1 MTLNA
6 REIAKARRDPY
17 FLSVIERYGAD
28 ALQSAGFFD
37 DGMEAG
43 VDMAKAIDFRLPV
56 TSIDKILARLNR
68 CQDCFERLA
77 VVITS
82 GGFCPIHAGHLAMM
96 ERAKTTLESR
106 GIGVVGGFIA
116 PDHDTYIRAKCG
128 NEAIPGYERVELVR
142 EVIRESDWL
151 EVDPWA
157 ALYLDRAVNFTDIIR
172 RMEAYLRASIDPPLE
187 VFFVCGSDNAGFARA
202 FAERGGLVI
211 VPRGETSC
219 RFMALSLSERIVV
232 CDGAPTMDLSSRSIR
247 ATDAW
252 REQRATMV
260 REQLRR
266 FERARI
272 KIRDEGDWAIEHWV
286 ERHGDTARRAHREFV
301 HGLTEAFREAFVT
314 AHPMTDV
321 RVERVAVSLQRAL
334 AQSELRR
341 GDIPTISLDPCV
353 EMEWN
358 VAPSRLFSVTESV
371 RQPGLRER
379 PGAAP
384 LVEQI
389 AQIPPGEYSLLDD
402 DIATGRTIREFMEL
416 LPLSIRIRD
425 VHSVYTLTTGDT
437 VNTIEGTTGR
447 ELSEIG
453 DSRDFLLG
461 AREGGLVVRLFNGAI
476 ARVPYLLPYVRNT
489 SRMSIPLRSERLFS
503 LRVWELN
510 LRFHSS
516 LPELALVG
524 ECSESFRAFA
534 ASIGFSD
541 DDSLVDLC
549 DWHVT
554 QLMKASG
561 SGLRET
567 KS

>member
-1 MTLNA
+1 MAPNA
-6 REIAKARRDPY
+6 HEIAKARRDPY

-28 ALQSAGFFD
+28 ALQSASFFD
-37 DGMEAG
+37 DGAEVG
-43 VDMAKAIDFRLPV
+43 VDMAKSIDPHLPA
-56 TSIDKILARLNR
+56 TSLDKILARLSS
-68 CQDCFERLA
+68 CQENFERLA

-96 ERAKTTLESR
+96 ESAKATLEHR
-106 GIGVVGGFIA
+106 GIGVAGGFIA
-116 PDHDTYIRAKCG
+116 PDHDTYIRFKCG

-142 EVIRESDWL
+142 EAIRGSEWL

-172 RMEAYLRASIDPPLE
+172 RMEIYLRAHIVQPLE

-202 FAERGGLVI
+202 FTERGGLVI
-211 VPRGETSC
+211 VPRGDTSL
-219 RFMALSLSERIVV
+219 RFMAKSLGERIVV
-232 CDGAPTMDLSSRSIR
+232 CEDAPRMDLSSRSIR
-247 ATDAW
+247 ATPAW
-252 REQRATMV
+252 REERDKNA
-260 REQLRR
+260 RERLRSL
-266 FERARI
+266 ERARI
-272 KIRDEGDWAIEHWV
+272 KLRDEGDWAIEHWV
-286 ERHGDTARRAHREFV
+286 ERYGDAARRAYQEFIQ
-301 HGLTEAFREAFVT
+301 GLSEALREAFVT

-321 RVERVAVSLQRAL
+321 RVESVAVSLQRAL
-334 AQSELRR
+334 AQSELRET
-341 GDIPTISLDPCV
+341 GIPTISLDPCV
-353 EMEWN
+353 EMERN
-358 VAPSRLFSVTESV
+358 VAPSRLFSVTASV

-437 VNTIEGTTGR
+437 LNTVEGTRDR
-447 ELSEIG
+447 ELAEIG
-453 DSRDFLLG
+453 DARDFLLG
-461 AREGGLVVRLFNGAI
+461 ARDGGLVVRLFNGAI
-476 ARVPYLLPYVRNT
+476 TRVPYLLPYVRTT
-489 SRMSIPLRSERLFS
+489 SRMSIPVRSERLFS

-541 DDSLVDLC
+541 DDSLVALC

-561 SGLRET
+561 S
-567 KS
+567 KSL